1 MNNQKSA
8 SPSSLPLFCILL
20 ASLAGLSHPCSHMW
34 PVASLSFMTWVLEG
48 LLATCVVCM
57 GCSWNQPAFTIDM
70 LHQCLCLVPTAL
82 PSHSLPSAWCHAQ
95 VLDGFSVGRQ
105 HYEILQHFGMR
116 YASTLEA
123 DKTLMECRRMPSPGS
138 ISPWPSKRPPKL
150 CHGNPGPPSSFY
162 GQQRLARV
170 GMSFREWPQPSRRHC
185 TP

>member
-95 VLDGFSVGRQ
+95 NWLVSLWADSTTRFS
-105 HYEILQHFGMR
+105 
-116 YASTLEA
+116 STLA
-123 DKTLMECRRMPSPGS
+123 CAMPVLWKRIKPSWNAGACHPLGVFHLGHQKGRRSSAMAIPDLPALSTGS
-138 ISPWPSKRPPKL
+138 SDW
-150 CHGNPGPPSSFY
+150 
-162 GQQRLARV
+162 Q
-170 GMSFREWPQPSRRHC
+170 E
-185 TP
+185 